1 MQDEAIMS
9 GDFSRL
15 TVALISELFIYP
27 NDSER
32 LGESLKQARSR
43 GAELAVLPEIPLNPW
58 SPATQTPNEHD
69 AEAPGG
75 PRHQAL
81 RDAARAAGLGVI
93 GGAIVRDPKSG
104 RRHSTA
110 LVFDRSGALSASY
123 RKVHLP
129 QENGFWETRHYD
141 PGDALPSVI
150 EAFGMR
156 VGLQVCSDIN
166 RPEGSLLLGALGAEV
181 IVNPRATEAATFER
195 WKTIFVANAITSCT
209 YVLSVARP
217 RAELGVPLGGPSF
230 AVSPTGEVLVETNE
244 PIALVTLHRTVI
256 EEARRRYP
264 GYLAT
269 RADLYAQGWK
279 RVRTTTLPHENA
291 RNYGE

>member
-1 MQDEAIMS
+1 MKSDLSQ
-9 GDFSRL
+9 L
-15 TVALISELFIYP
+15 TIALISDVFIHA
-27 NDSER
+27 NDGAR
-32 LGESLKQARSR
+32 LGESLKHARSR
-43 GAELAVLPEIPLNPW
+43 GAELAVLPELPLNPW
-58 SPATQTPNEHD
+58 SPATQTPHEHD
-69 AEAPGG
+69 AEEPGG

-81 RDAARAAGLGVI
+81 SDAAHAAGLGVI

-104 RRHSTA
+104 RRHNTA
-110 LVFDRSGALSASY
+110 LVFDRAGALAASY
-123 RKVHLP
+123 RKLYLP
-129 QENGFWETRHYD
+129 EENGFWETRHYE

-150 EAFGMR
+150 GVFGMSI
-156 VGLQVCSDIN
+156 GLQVCSDIN

-195 WKTIFVANAITSCT
+195 WKTIFIANAITSCT

-230 AVSPTGEVLVETNE
+230 AVSPMGEVLVETTE
-244 PIALVTLHRTVI
+244 TIALVTLHRTVI

-269 RADLYAQGWK
+269 RADLYARGWK

-291 RNYGE
+291 E

>member
-1 MQDEAIMS
+1 MKS
-9 GDFSRL
+9 DFSQL
-15 TVALISELFIYP
+15 TVALISDVFIYP
-27 NDSER
+27 NDAAR
-32 LGESLKQARSR
+32 LGESLKHARSR

-58 SPATQTPNEHD
+58 SPAIQTPHEHD

-81 RDAARAAGLGVI
+81 SDAARAAGLGVI

-104 RRHSTA
+104 RRHNTA
-110 LVFDRSGALSASY
+110 LVFDRSGALAASY

-129 QENGFWETRHYD
+129 QENGFWETRHYE
-141 PGDALPSVI
+141 PGDALPTVI
-150 EAFGMR
+150 EVFGMR

-195 WKTIFVANAITSCT
+195 WKTIFIANAITSCT

-217 RAELGVPLGGPSF
+217 CAELGVPLGGPSF
-230 AVSPTGEVLVETNE
+230 AVSPMGEVLVETTV

-269 RADLYAQGWK
+269 RADLYAEGWK

-291 RNYGE
+291 RNYEE